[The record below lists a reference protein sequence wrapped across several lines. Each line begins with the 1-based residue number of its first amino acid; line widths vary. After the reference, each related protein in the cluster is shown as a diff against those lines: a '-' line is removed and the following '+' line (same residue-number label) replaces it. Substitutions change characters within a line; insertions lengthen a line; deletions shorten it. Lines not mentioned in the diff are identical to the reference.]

1 MARPPREELRMV
13 ERFIPP
19 DEMVMFTEA
28 LEEERAL
35 MSRLDAISCEM
46 VRKVRTPRTDALMET
61 RHMP

>member
-46 VRKVRTPRTDALMET
+46 VRGSDFQGQM
-61 RHMP
+61 H